1 MFIENDSILAP
12 DHARHPRPPTAP
24 VPLAGE
30 LPVTAP
36 AHQALRHEL
45 AKLRQEKA
53 QFAEQLRLVREFGDT
68 ANNDEDLAI
77 REEEAV
83 VDARL
88 ARLEDIMDRASIVG
102 AAESAGTVA
111 IGSSGALFDRGRRG
125 PFKSRI

>member
-1 MFIENDSILAP
+1 MERQVRNTKTSALETGSPLP
-12 DHARHPRPPTAP
+12 DDA
-24 VPLAGE
+24 
-30 LPVTAP
+30 LPVTAA
-36 AHQALRHEL
+36 AHHALQREL
-45 AKLRQEKA
+45 VKLRQEKA
-53 QFAEQLRLVREFGDT
+53 RFAERLRLVREFGDT
-68 ANNDEDLAI
+68 ANNDEYLAI

-83 VDARL
+83 VDTRL